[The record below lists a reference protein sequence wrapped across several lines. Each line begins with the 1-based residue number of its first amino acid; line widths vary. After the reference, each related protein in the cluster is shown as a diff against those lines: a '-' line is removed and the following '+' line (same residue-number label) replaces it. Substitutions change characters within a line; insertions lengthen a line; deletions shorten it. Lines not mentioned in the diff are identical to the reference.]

1 MCLWTWDCGRDVHL
15 EAKYESCE
23 KNVSYNWRCHARR
36 SDGEGEDLES
46 EIKDLK
52 AQGEELGE
60 KLNTVHIEIPEQ
72 GDSLS
77 EALNGVEL
85 D

>member
-1 MCLWTWDCGRDVHL
+1 MLKRNMNHVRRTLVTTGDVTPP
-15 EAKYESCE
+15 ETESE
-23 KNVSYNWRCHARR
+23 GSR
-36 SDGEGEDLES
+36 SDGEGEDLER
-46 EIKDLK
+46 EVKDLK

-60 KLNTVHIEIPEQ
+60 KLSTVHPEMEQ

>member
-1 MCLWTWDCGRDVHL
+1 V
-15 EAKYESCE
+15 
-23 KNVSYNWRCHARR
+23 
-36 SDGEGEDLES
+36 
-46 EIKDLK
+46 IKDLK
-52 AQGEELGE
+52 VQGEELGE
-60 KLNTVHIEIPEQ
+60 KLSTVHPEIPEQ